1 MPSTEVLGL
10 VDPQQQAVYI
20 AFLLSTI
27 YFMFKIIRGI
37 ALWIFKDKI
46 EAHKKDKD
54 DHKSAIAF
62 LHGKVDAIEKAQG
75 NFVTRSELSSH
86 MDKVETKI
94 ATAFDKVEKRFDD
107 FQSFIIDKLFKNK

>member
-1 MPSTEVLGL
+1 MPTVEHLAL
-10 VDPQQQAVYI
+10 VDPQQQALYI
-20 AFLLSTI
+20 AVLLSTI
-27 YFMFKIIRGI
+27 YFMFKLLRSI

-46 EAHKKDKD
+46 DAHKKEKD

-86 MDKVETKI
+86 MDKVESKI
-94 ATAFDKVEKRFDD
+94 STAFDKVEKRFDD
-107 FQSFIIDKLFKNK
+107 FQTFILDKLFKNK